1 MNSISNYERIP
12 YINKVLKEYFSK
24 HPGEIVLAK
33 ALMDDFMQ
41 AGIFKRN
48 DKSGKPI
55 FSVLKELDEDGRLDW
70 IPYAYAERKN
80 IKTTWYFKDICKCNF

>member
-1 MNSISNYERIP
+1 MNSIQNYARVP

-33 ALMDDFMQ
+33 DLMDDFMI
-41 AGIFKRN
+41 AGIFKNN

-55 FSVLKELDEDGRLDW
+55 ISVLKELDEDGRLDW

-80 IKTTWYFKDICKCNF
+80 IKTTWYFKDICKCVF